1 MSSTTYRQL
10 VLRLPDGLKQAMRE
24 RVENDIG
31 LVGVEFT
38 PVKKGSRRF
47 TFAMDDNIYPA
58 RLVDLPCVLE
68 TQKTLDRATF
78 FKSGDVGQMLI
89 VYKDENAYKR
99 DESNASGVG
108 PQELFPDGLTP
119 PTKNVV
125 RRRFLKARPDRR
137 KFKRT
142 EARFSFCLYV
152 IRVESQVLK
161 IQQEGSPAEGSDS
174 TRRLVGNGSS
184 SSSSAVGAGAPG
196 GGGGGGS
203 SSRPGGV
210 GGGGPS
216 RSLRPAGGDSARGRS
231 GGGGVGNGGS
241 SGSAGGGVGEIVT
254 FEHEEIVEF
263 EPWMADPKIAAVG
276 RLEGVTIEAR
286 ITGPTQKLEADN
298 AGQSSLSHPASPPLP
313 RLFNSELLYEHP
325 EMLLAAV

>member
-1 MSSTTYRQL
+1 MALSRH
-10 VLRLPDGLKQAMRE
+10 
-24 RVENDIG
+24 ENRGNRICI
-31 LVGVEFT
+31 
-38 PVKKGSRRF
+38 VK
-47 TFAMDDNIYPA
+47 N
-58 RLVDLPCVLE
+58 
-68 TQKTLDRATF
+68 Q
-78 FKSGDVGQMLI
+78 
-89 VYKDENAYKR
+89 
-99 DESNASGVG
+99 
-108 PQELFPDGLTP
+108 
-119 PTKNVV
+119 
-125 RRRFLKARPDRR
+125 
-137 KFKRT
+137 
-142 EARFSFCLYV
+142 V

-286 ITGPTQKLEADN
+286 VKESENERERETTTEERREGNKKRTSETVVGGGEAVGTPILRIDDSSTAVRALEWGGDCLLLGRR
-298 AGQSSLSHPASPPLP
+298 GQIDISPR
-313 RLFNSELLYEHP
+313 RLIARVVVGSA
-325 EMLLAAV
+325 LAIVGGGGMVHVVDRFQRETNKKRIP